1 MKVSLLINELNI
13 RGGTHKQF
21 LRLCEYLQSENIDFE
36 IIAKYYDQELTYPE
50 FSNFKINYLY
60 SEKKE
65 ISFFEKLNLY
75 INLYKKIS
83 KDSTIINIHDNGFLP
98 LVPFLKLINKKIIWQ
113 INDLPS
119 YFLKGNSKASNDSF
133 RNKIKRFFAKF
144 TAKYF
149 VNKITVNVTKNK
161 ERVFNNLGSESE
173 VFYCGVDVLKKF
185 KIHSHV
191 KKSTINLLTTG
202 VFFPY
207 RNYETGIKV
216 VKQLR
221 DDNFDCRLD
230 IIGDTTWNKEYADKV
245 TSMIKTYDLEDSIT
259 VHGQVNESKFKSL
272 FDNSDIFLF
281 LNLDQSWG
289 LVVFEAMSVGFPTI
303 VSKSVGAVELLSKEE
318 AIIIDPLDIDAISK
332 KIITITEDETIYNTY
347 SKKALQHVSEM
358 SWDNM
363 YSKKVL
369 NLYRKINDT
378 NK

>member
-36 IIAKYYDQELTYPE
+36 IITKYYNQELTYPE
-50 FSNFKINYLY
+50 FSSFKVNYLY

-65 ISFFEKLNLY
+65 TSLLNKLNIY
-75 INLYKKIS
+75 VKLYKKIS
-83 KDSTIINIHDNGFLP
+83 QDSNIINIHDNGFLP
-98 LVPFLKLINKKIIWQ
+98 LIPFLKLINKKIIWQ

-119 YFLKGNSKASNDSF
+119 YFLEGNSKASNDNF
-133 RNKIKRFFAKF
+133 KNKIKRFFAKF

-149 VNKITVNVTKNK
+149 VNEITVNVTKNK
-161 ERVFNNLGSESE
+161 ERVLKNLDSESK
-173 VFYCGVDVLKKF
+173 VFYCGVDVLKDF
-185 KIHSHV
+185 KIHSYV
-191 KKSTINLLTTG
+191 KKTTINLLTTG
-202 VFFPY
+202 VFFSY
-207 RNYETGIKV
+207 RNYETGVEV

-221 DDNFDCRLD
+221 DKDFDCRLD
-230 IIGDTTWNKEYADKV
+230 IIGDTTWNKEYADKI
-245 TSMIKTYDLEDSIT
+245 TNMIKTYNLENSVAI
-259 VHGQVNESKFKSL
+259 HGQVNESKFKSL

-303 VSKSVGAVELLSKEE
+303 VSQSVGAVEILYNEV
-318 AIIIDPLDIDAISK
+318 AIIVDPLDVNAICK
-332 KIITITEDETIYNTY
+332 QIITITQNETVYNSY
-347 SKKALQHVSEM
+347 AKQAIQHVSEM
-358 SWDNM
+358 SWDKM

-369 NLYRKINDT
+369 DLYREIDDT